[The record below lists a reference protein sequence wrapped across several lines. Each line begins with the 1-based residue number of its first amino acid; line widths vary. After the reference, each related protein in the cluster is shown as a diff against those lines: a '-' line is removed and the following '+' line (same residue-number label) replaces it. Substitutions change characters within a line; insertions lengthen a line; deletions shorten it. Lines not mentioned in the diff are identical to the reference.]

1 MIHPDD
7 RERTAAEQRSLRAG
21 GLETLHF
28 RNRFVTSDGG
38 YRWIEWSARADV
50 DAQVTIVIGCDVTEE
65 QDTRDTMLRHE
76 RTLSRLLARRSQERD
91 EARIETLRRLALA
104 AEFHDDGTAG
114 HTERVGF
121 TAHLIACELGAAPDW
136 TATLRHA
143 APLHD
148 VGKVAIADSILR
160 KPGPLTPDEHR
171 AMQAHTTAG
180 AEILGGSDSAILRL
194 GEEIALTH
202 HERWDG
208 TGYPNRLANTD
219 IPLSGRIVAV
229 ADVFDALTHDR
240 PYKRAWPIE
249 RALAEIRSGSGTH
262 FEPEIAAAFCR
273 LNPQLLSLHT
283 PGRAA

>member
-1 MIHPDD
+1 MMDSGDNQHRSDVERFVVGSDAWFHERVVGLSWDIIGMADFHGRFIRVNDAVTRILGISPAEFTSRPILEMIHPDD
-7 RERTAAEQRSLRAG
+7 RERTASEQLSLRAG

-50 DAQVTIVIGCDVTEE
+50 DAQVTIVIGRDVTEE
-65 QDTRDTMLRHE
+65 QDTRETMLRHE
-76 RTLSRLLARRSQERD
+76 RTLSRLLVRRSQERD

-121 TAHLIACELGAAPDW
+121 TAHLIACELGTDPDW

-160 KPGPLTPDEHR
+160 KPGP
-171 AMQAHTTAG
+171 
-180 AEILGGSDSAILRL
+180 
-194 GEEIALTH
+194 
-202 HERWDG
+202 
-208 TGYPNRLANTD
+208 
-219 IPLSGRIVAV
+219 
-229 ADVFDALTHDR
+229 
-240 PYKRAWPIE
+240 
-249 RALAEIRSGSGTH
+249 
-262 FEPEIAAAFCR
+262 
-273 LNPQLLSLHT
+273 
-283 PGRAA
+283 